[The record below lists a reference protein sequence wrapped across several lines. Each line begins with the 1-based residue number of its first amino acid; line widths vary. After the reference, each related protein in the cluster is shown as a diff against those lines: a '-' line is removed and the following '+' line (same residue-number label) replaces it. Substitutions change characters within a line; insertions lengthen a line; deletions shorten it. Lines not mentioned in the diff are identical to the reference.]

1 MAAEAGSGPEVGGF
15 DEAYFMYV
23 EDVDFCWRLRR
34 AGYRVVYD
42 PSMRLLHHIGRTSS
56 QQSGACSTTI
66 TQHVHLFPQASGGGV
81 ASCSSRGGGGAGG
94 EVCPLPPDRKDKVRK
109 GKEGKGLIL
118 LRALALA
125 AFLFIPGWLAFS
137 LLRGDK
143 GDVNGGERLFLAASL
158 GVGTVSFCS
167 LILALT

>member
-1 MAAEAGSGPEVGGF
+1 M
-15 DEAYFMYV
+15 
-23 EDVDFCWRLRR
+23 
-34 AGYRVVYD
+34 
-42 PSMRLLHHIGRTSS
+42 
-56 QQSGACSTTI
+56 
-66 TQHVHLFPQASGGGV
+66 
-81 ASCSSRGGGGAGG
+81 
-94 EVCPLPPDRKDKVRK
+94 
-109 GKEGKGLIL
+109 IL

-167 LILALT
+167 LILALTSLYSLTLLLILVGSLCAAMGLAARKRIGWIFRLGFKDVILALAIAAIGLILFLSLAHRLRVVGRGRVHEHLHPYRTGGGHLCREPGRLHGGRGTTRPPFLRGAGPLR